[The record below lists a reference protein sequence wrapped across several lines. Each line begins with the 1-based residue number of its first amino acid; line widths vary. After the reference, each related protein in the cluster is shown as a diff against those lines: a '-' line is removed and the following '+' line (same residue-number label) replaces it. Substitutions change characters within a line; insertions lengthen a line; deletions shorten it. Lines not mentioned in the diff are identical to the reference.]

1 MTESSKFSNGKA
13 RSFLAYII
21 LVFSVLAITILA
33 IYTIKQDPTDA
44 KNIFNVVLPVF
55 ASWVGTI
62 LAFYYGRENFESAN
76 QEVRKMVQQ
85 LTPEQR
91 SKELVSK
98 HMRPLLSMAY
108 FQIPKGKGDADY
120 KLLELRTKL
129 GGNITRLPII
139 DADKKPK
146 YMIHESSLN
155 KYTSAGG
162 QDTDTL
168 ETFITAQKAQGIEYG
183 FNKGFIVVSEQITLG
198 EAKRKME
205 ETPPCQDI
213 FVTKE
218 GGKDEPLSG
227 WISDRRMSKLLEA

>member
-1 MTESSKFSNGKA
+1 MAESSKFSNGKA
-13 RSFLAYII
+13 RSKLAYII
-21 LVFSVLAITILA
+21 LGFSLTSITILA
-33 IYTIKQDPTDA
+33 YYAIKQDPTEA
-44 KNIFNVVLPVF
+44 RNIFNVILPVF
-55 ASWVGTI
+55 ASWVGTV

-108 FQIPKGKGDADY
+108 FQILKGKSDADY
-120 KLLELRTKL
+120 KLSELRTKF

-155 KYTSAGG
+155 KYTKAGG

-168 ETFITAQKAQGIEYG
+168 ETFINNQKAEGIEYG
-183 FNKGFIVVSEQITLG
+183 FNKGFIVVSEQVTLG
-198 EAKRKME
+198 AAKRKME
-205 ETPPCQDI
+205 DTPTCQDI
-213 FVTKE
+213 FITKE
-218 GGKDEPLSG
+218 GSKSEPLSG
-227 WISDRRMSKLLEA
+227 WISDKRMSKLLEV